1 MEFVGNDTRGNYY
14 GRQVKVIEL
23 QIKLVN
29 KELLKL
35 ISTRHLLN
43 QQCIL
48 VVTHIRI
55 LVLYCQKI

>member
-1 MEFVGNDTRGNYY
+1 MEFFDNDTHENYH
-14 GRQVKVIEL
+14 GHQVKVTEL
-23 QIKLVN
+23 QIKLAN

-48 VVTHIRI
+48 VVTHISI